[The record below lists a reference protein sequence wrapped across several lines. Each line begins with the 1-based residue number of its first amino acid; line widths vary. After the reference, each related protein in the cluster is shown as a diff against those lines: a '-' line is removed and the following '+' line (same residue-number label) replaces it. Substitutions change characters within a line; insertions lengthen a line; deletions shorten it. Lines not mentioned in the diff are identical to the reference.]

1 MSARSRAGLLPVAE
15 HFVGG
20 MRREAI
26 HDRRSGCPPGRPKP
40 GAVALH
46 HRVHCLLCGVDDLF
60 DHRHPDQEGPG
71 PQRHPVRP
79 AGRHADPDR
88 LADPPDA
95 RHLGRPIRRTHRLR
109 CRHAVGGGRD
119 LAADLRLRLPDVPAG
134 GARRRHRR
142 RLVRGRHHL
151 RVQVVSEGEPGHRA
165 RHLRRRQRRCG
176 RHQVRRSLHHG
187 CLRLEDRRQRLGDRD
202 RAHGRRLL
210 ADDQGRPAARGA
222 PAQRGQ
228 ARVASGHAGALE
240 EHPGVALLALL
251 FLRVRRLRGARAVAA
266 ALPDRRLRPRHH
278 HRRHDRCR
286 LLGPGKPVP
295 RLWRRA
301 VRQIRRAPHHVL
313 DVRHVR
319 RLLLCPV
326 LPADRVRGAGHS
338 RTDEL
343 PAGNRPCRLH
353 RDRLRAGLLHEPRQG
368 GGLQAHPRLLPA
380 ARGLGRR
387 RRRPGRWARRFRP
400 SDPVRCA
407 QRSHGRVAELL
418 HGSVRP
424 LRAGSGLDASVD
436 PSHGEGRL
444 RRAAQEASRAA
455 RDAGDP

>member
-1 MSARSRAGLLPVAE
+1 MTSREWFADGWEVCYAR
-15 HFVGG
+15 
-20 MRREAI
+20 
-26 HDRRSGCPPGRPKP
+26 GCFGAPGRSE
-40 GAVALH
+40 ARALAFD
-46 HRVHCLLCGVDDLF
+46 HRVHRLLCGVDDLF
-60 DHRHPDQEGPG
+60 DHRRPDQEGPG
-71 PQRHPVRP
+71 PQRYPVRP

-95 RHLGRPIRRTHRLR
+95 RHLGRPVRRPHRLYGR
-109 CRHAVGGGRD
+109 DAVGGGGD
-119 LAADLRLRLPDVPAG
+119 LAADLRLRLSDVPAG
-134 GARRRHRR
+134 GARRRHCR
-142 RLVRGRHHL
+142 RLVCGRHHL
-151 RVQVVSEGEPGHRA
+151 RLQVVSQGEPGHRA
-165 RHLRRRQRRCG
+165 RHLRRRQRRRG
-176 RHQVRRSLHHG
+176 RHQVRRALHHG
-187 CLRLEDRRQRLGDRD
+187 GLRLEDRRQRVGDRD

-222 PAQRGQ
+222 PAQRDQ
-228 ARVASGHAGALE
+228 ARVAAGHAGAVE

-251 FLRVRRLRGARAVAA
+251 FLRVRRLRGARAVVAA
-266 ALPDRRLRPRHH
+266 VPDRRLRPRHH

-286 LLGPGKPVP
+286 LLGPGELVP
-295 RLWRRA
+295 RLRWCS

-343 PAGNRPCRLH
+343 PVGNRPCRLH
-353 RDRLRAGLLHEPRQG
+353 RDRLRVGLLHEPRQG
-368 GGLQAHPRLLPA
+368 SGLQAHPRLLPA

-387 RRRPGRWARRFRP
+387 RCRPGRWARRFCP

-418 HGSVRP
+418 HGSVRS
-424 LRAGSGLDASVD
+424 LRAGAGLDAPLD

-444 RRAAQEASRAA
+444 WRRAQEAPRAA